1 MLSLVSRFT
10 AATVVL
16 AAVLLLAAAPAKAWH
31 STDMTGA
38 LPPLDFTLT
47 RATDG
52 KTVTAADYKGKITLL
67 YFGYTFCPD
76 VCPATLMNIA
86 DMLKSLGKDA
96 DDVRVLFV
104 TVDPNRDTLAALKE
118 FTGAFA
124 PQVVGLRGTANQLA
138 AVAKRYRVAYSVTP
152 ASKGKDYEVTH
163 GSAVYAFNRDGD
175 IKLLFTGL
183 TTPNGKLDGTTADLK
198 ALVAGAGSDSW
209 WRRLMSWF

>member
-86 DMLKSLGKDA
+86 DMLK
-96 DDVRVLFV
+96 
-104 TVDPNRDTLAALKE
+104 
-118 FTGAFA
+118 
-124 PQVVGLRGTANQLA
+124 VVGQGCRRCPRAVRDRRSQPRHAGGAEGVYRRLRAAGRRPARHAPINWR

-163 GSAVYAFNRDGD
+163 GSAVYAFNRDGRHQAAVHRAD
-175 IKLLFTGL
+175 
-183 TTPNGKLDGTTADLK
+183 DAATASST
-198 ALVAGAGSDSW
+198 APPTI
-209 WRRLMSWF
+209 